1 MPVARDA
8 YEQWR
13 RHRYHTVI
21 TLNISKIR
29 KHSHVQP
36 VPGHSLHNYITI
48 IIIVE
53 SATRVPS
60 MLLHDEGTVTKK
72 KSKQRARGISLFL
85 RR

>member
-1 MPVARDA
+1 MPVARDVC
-8 YEQWR
+8 ER
-13 RHRYHTVI
+13 RGRHRYHTVI

-53 SATRVPS
+53 RATRVHA

-72 KSKQRARGISLFL
+72 KSKQRARHFPLSE
-85 RR
+85 